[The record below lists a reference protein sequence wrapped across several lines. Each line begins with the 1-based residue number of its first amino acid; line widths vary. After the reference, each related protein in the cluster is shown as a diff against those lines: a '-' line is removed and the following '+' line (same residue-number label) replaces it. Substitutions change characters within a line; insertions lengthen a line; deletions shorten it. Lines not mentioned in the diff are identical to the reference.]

1 MFTIKPLLTSIVL
14 AVSISACAIAPS
26 NNTTT
31 RFVTDTHAAPVAFQ
45 ALRVEGQTIKGQI
58 HLTGREPVRFGHVD
72 YAVLD
77 VNGKTREQGW
87 VEHSAA
93 IRFRNTHRPAL
104 FSIDLQRPLVTNEKI
119 LLTYHLGEH

>member
-1 MFTIKPLLTSIVL
+1 M
-14 AVSISACAIAPS
+14 
-26 NNTTT
+26 NNT
-31 RFVTDTHAAPVAFQ
+31 
-45 ALRVEGQTIKGQI
+45 INKGQI
-58 HLTGREPVRFGHVD
+58 HRTGREPVRFGHVD

-77 VNGKTREQGW
+77 VNGKPREQGW

-104 FSIDLQRPLVTNEKI
+104 FSIDSKRPLVANEKI

>member
-1 MFTIKPLLTSIVL
+1 MLTVKSLFTTIVL
-14 AVSISACAIAPS
+14 TAGISACAIAP
-26 NNTTT
+26 NDNMTN

-58 HLTGREPVRFGHVD
+58 RLTGREPVRFGHVD

-77 VNGKTREQGW
+77 VNGKPREQGW

-104 FSIDLQRPLVTNEKI
+104 FSIDLKQPLAAGEKVM
-119 LLTYHLGEH
+119 LTYHLDTH